1 MEVQERSAPRTLIAD
16 DQSDVLQALHLLLKG
31 EGYQT
36 ELVTS
41 PRAVIESLEARN
53 FDLLLMDLNYA
64 RDTTS
69 GQEGLDLLAR
79 VQAIDNTL
87 PIVVMT
93 AWSSV
98 PLAVEAMRRG
108 VRDFVQKPWENA
120 QLLTT
125 LGTQIEW
132 ARARRERQ
140 RLEEQELEDAGEVER
155 RLLPGE
161 IPQIPGYQISGSWQ
175 PARSIGGDYFDV
187 LKYGDRRLGLC
198 IGDVMGKGIPA
209 ALLMSNL
216 QASVRAAG
224 SETAAPGE
232 LCARLNRVVAAN
244 TASSKFITFFYGL
257 LDRSSRRL
265 AYTNAGHNAPI
276 LVRLDGS
283 HRRLEAGGPALG
295 VLGEHD
301 YEQGEIG
308 LWSGDRLLL
317 FTDGVTEAVN
327 ASGEEYGEDRLI
339 ELVRENRGRCGG
351 ELQDAI
357 LASVREFSG
366 GARADDATLIVV
378 AVE

>member
-1 MEVQERSAPRTLIAD
+1 MEVQERIAPRTLIAD

-232 LCARLNRVVAAN
+232 LCGRLNRVVAAN

-276 LVRLDGS
+276 LVRLDAS
-283 HRRLEAGGPALG
+283 HQRLEAGGPALG